1 MGIYSYI
8 EEEQKKDCNGDIQ
21 YYEQV
26 KPFTFGK
33 MFSGLVSVRIFGNS
47 AIYYSKETENCLGI
61 SSKSTINF
69 FEKI

>member
-1 MGIYSYI
+1 MGIYSYKK
-8 EEEQKKDCNGDIQ
+8 EEQKKDCNRNIQ

-33 MFSGLVSVRIFGNS
+33 MFSGIVSVRISGNS
-47 AIYYSKETENCLGI
+47 AIYYSKETKNCLGI
-61 SSKSTINF
+61 SDKITINF

>member
-26 KPFTFGK
+26 KPFTFDK
-33 MFSGLVSVRIFGNS
+33 MFSGIVSVRVFGNS
-47 AIYYSKETENCLGI
+47 AIYYSKETKNCLGI
-61 SSKSTINF
+61 SHIDTINF